1 MIYDRLSNLKQYG
14 PLPYGIPKAVDYLLR
29 TDFTRV
35 PEGRYELDGDR
46 LVAIV
51 QRYATRLLAEA
62 EWEAHRRYA
71 DVQYILEGAERMG
84 HALLHEGLAVKK
96 PYDEHDDAALFDA
109 HGSFFRVGT
118 GEAAIFL
125 PHDIHAPCL
134 AVDEHVGQVRKVVV
148 KCRVG

>member
-1 MIYDRLSNLKQYG
+1 M
-14 PLPYGIPKAVDYLLR
+14 
-29 TDFTRV
+29 
-35 PEGRYELDGDR
+35 
-46 LVAIV
+46 
-51 QRYATRLLAEA
+51 AEA

-125 PHDIHAPCL
+125 PHDIHAALPGGRR
-134 AVDEHVGQVRKVVV
+134 ARRPGAESRGQVPRGIADRLGPPPSWRSVA
-148 KCRVG
+148 CESPEIAS